1 MKRNIILVGIIIII
15 VLVGGW
21 YLLTHK
27 SINYEEIYKVFIKD
41 KKYLNNY
48 DKEVNGKV
56 YYAYYDID
64 VDKVPELII
73 TLKDGKTDFETN
85 LIYRIKDEKVSYVGK
100 AYHYGDLV
108 YDIDAKSI
116 IYSSER
122 HSLIYGYVYQYYEI
136 KDGRLKNT
144 INLIT
149 EINGNEYK
157 YYINT
162 NVENKKEI
170 TKEEVS
176 KYMTNITGLTYTEIK

>member
-1 MKRNIILVGIIIII
+1 
-15 VLVGGW
+15 
-21 YLLTHK
+21 
-27 SINYEEIYKVFIKD
+27 
-41 KKYLNNY
+41 
-48 DKEVNGKV
+48 
-56 YYAYYDID
+56 
-64 VDKVPELII
+64 
-73 TLKDGKTDFETN
+73 
-85 LIYRIKDEKVSYVGK
+85 

-122 HSLIYGYVYQYYEI
+122 PSLIYGYVYQYYEI